1 MGSRKAIEKL
11 KELNLN
17 CPEYLFLENYHDINK
32 LEPGAEYSIR
42 SIPKKDFPAFTK
54 QSILNML
61 SRCYAFL
68 EPHWPPHV
76 YRILGNKAK
85 SFCSILLA
93 LEIQPMVCKLI
104 DPSDAVFAGAAIRE
118 ENSIIIEIAIGPVM
132 VRKVTRDGEV
142 DFSFSYHINEV
153 DAIEEKLKTLPCEV
167 KEGLLNIA
175 KEIAEKLSENHI
187 IELSYYRIPIGWK
200 QQKQIYWDIYD
211 ASNALEE
218 LKW

>member
-32 LEPGAEYSIR
+32 IDPYAEYSIR
-42 SIPKKDFPAFTK
+42 SVPKKDFPAFTK
-54 QSILNML
+54 HSIMELL
-61 SRCYAFL
+61 SNRFRYL
-68 EPHWPPHV
+68 EPHWPPHA
-76 YRILGNKAK
+76 YYMLGNKAK
-85 SFCSILLA
+85 NFCSILLA
-93 LEIQPMVCKLI
+93 LDIQPMVCKLI
-104 DPSDAVFAGAAIRE
+104 DPDDAVFAGAAIRE
-118 ENSIIIEIAIGPVM
+118 ESSIIIEIAIGPVM

-142 DFSFSYHINEV
+142 DFSFSYHISEV
-153 DAIEEKLKTLPCEV
+153 DSIEEKLKTLPNEV

-175 KEIAEKLSENHI
+175 KEIAEKLPENHI

>member
-11 KELNLN
+11 KELDLN

-42 SIPKKDFPAFTK
+42 SIPKKDFPAFAK
-54 QSILNML
+54 HSIMKIL
-61 SRCYAFL
+61 SKNFSYV
-68 EPHWPPHV
+68 EPHWPPHA
-76 YRILGNKAK
+76 YYILGNEAK
-85 SFCSILLA
+85 GFCSILLA
-93 LEIQPMVCKLI
+93 LGIQPMVCKLI
-104 DPSDAVFAGAAIRE
+104 DPDDAVFAGAAIRE

-153 DAIEEKLKTLPCEV
+153 DTIEEKLKTLPNEV

-175 KEIAEKLSENHI
+175 KEIAEKLPENHI

-200 QQKQIYWDIYD
+200 RQKQIYWDIYD